1 MQPQISSLVTR
12 VIRENTGQDVSLT
25 AEAPLISSGYL
36 DSISMVSL
44 VIALQDAFAVQLEM
58 EDMVV
63 ENFENVRAISALVE
77 RRSTQRH

>member
-1 MQPQISSLVTR
+1 
-12 VIRENTGQDVSLT
+12 
-25 AEAPLISSGYL
+25 
-36 DSISMVSL
+36 MVSL